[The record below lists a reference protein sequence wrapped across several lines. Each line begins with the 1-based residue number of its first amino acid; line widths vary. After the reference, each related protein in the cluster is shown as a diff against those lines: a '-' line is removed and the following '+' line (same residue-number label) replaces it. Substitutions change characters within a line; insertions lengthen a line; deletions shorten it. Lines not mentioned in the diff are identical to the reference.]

1 MYTTMVK
8 IPVPWVKSAKAS
20 VEFSLN
26 YRYQD
31 EQLQDSPLF
40 EWKIKKKKIFEK
52 HNLKK
57 FGGEFQISIVL
68 SELPLISSLMVQE
81 SEILIHYI
89 AIKLNR

>member
-1 MYTTMVK
+1 M
-8 IPVPWVKSAKAS
+8 S
-20 VEFSLN
+20 N
-26 YRYQD
+26 YRIAHYLN
-31 EQLQDSPLF
+31 EKF
-40 EWKIKKKKIFEK
+40 KKKNIFEK

-89 AIKLNR
+89 AIKLNW